1 MSNPGPNIVNPVAVR
16 ATAIISL
23 AVTPASVG
31 ATTSAEQT
39 FTLSGVAVGDWV
51 GVSTTAST
59 GNATAI
65 AGARVSAA
73 NTIAIR
79 YINPTGG
86 ALTPAADTY
95 LVNVIRSE
103 PDLSDFGVTG
113 AQSNYGILA
122 ANNP

>member
-1 MSNPGPNIVNPVAVR
+1 MANPGPNIVSPTYVR
-16 ATAIISL
+16 ANALISL
-23 AVTPASVG
+23 AVTPASVS

-51 GVSTTAST
+51 GISTTAST

-79 YINPTGG
+79 YVNPTAG

-95 LVNVIRSE
+95 LVNVIRAE
-103 PDLSDFGVTG
+103 PDLSNFGVTG
-113 AQSNYGILA
+113 GQINYGSIA
-122 ANNP
+122 GATT